1 MQFVFYLTN
10 KSCSLCGL
18 VCFFH
23 SVVDIHDVGRLEKK
37 KKKTTVNPAKKMQTK
52 KKMQKHQ
59 TSGPWKTY
67 FSGFKTFPVLI
78 QNPSLD
84 GPPSPIW
91 SNVHEN
97 FGSLA
102 YISQT
107 ETPLL
112 EMANQVFPISTF
124 GPLV

>member
-1 MQFVFYLTN
+1 
-10 KSCSLCGL
+10 
-18 VCFFH
+18 
-23 SVVDIHDVGRLEKK
+23 
-37 KKKTTVNPAKKMQTK
+37 MQTK
-52 KKMQKHQ
+52 KKMQKYQ